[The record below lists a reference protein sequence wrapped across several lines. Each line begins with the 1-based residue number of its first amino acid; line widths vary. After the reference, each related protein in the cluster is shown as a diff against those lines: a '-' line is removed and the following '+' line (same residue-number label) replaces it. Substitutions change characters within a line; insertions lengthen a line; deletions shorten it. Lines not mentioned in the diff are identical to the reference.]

1 MDPRTQNH
9 YQISCGTANHICLHY
24 GVCPFFAFNLHHALS
39 AFTLGT
45 VQSMIKLRV
54 NVNIT
59 VKLQIAH
66 PRYLR
71 LSLDYTNRP
80 NFCFT
85 IPLKQKC
92 IGSYQCSLLLR

>member
-1 MDPRTQNH
+1 MNPRTQNH
-9 YQISCGTANHICLHY
+9 DQISCGAADHICLHY
-24 GVCPFFAFNLHHALS
+24 GVCSFLAFNLHHALS

-54 NVNIT
+54 NVNIL
-59 VKLQIAH
+59 VKIQIAH
-66 PRYLR
+66 PRYFG
-71 LSLDYTNRP
+71 LSLYYTNRS